1 MPSVAPCC
9 SRLVCRFLPLLAL
22 LLQGGVGAA
31 QAPPGAVRT
40 AAAASRLA
48 PGLAKR
54 QARQAVR
61 VSVRDQAAFAAW
73 MARTLPEVPAQLAS
87 KAGGIFTLRDV
98 TPAALT
104 QLLDSPLVLF
114 IDQPTRVAHDE
125 RLVNQ
130 ADLTVNAI
138 RAVHRHYP
146 ALTGRGLTVSVKEN
160 PIDPLDLDFRGRL
173 LVDSGTVIE
182 SAHASIM
189 ATLIAG
195 AGNTGPAGEGAARE
209 ARLVSHS
216 YANLLPEPDAQLTQ
230 LGVSVQN
237 HSYGTGIENY
247 YGLEARDYD
256 RQAAALPALLHVF
269 SSGNSGL
276 LASPGGA
283 YQSLPAVA
291 NLTGQFKMSKNSLSV
306 GATNALGQVAPQS
319 SRGPAYDG
327 RVKPEL
333 VAFGD
338 AGSSDA
344 AALVSGISLLVQHA
358 YASRHGGTRPSSALV
373 KAALLTS
380 ADDLGRPELD
390 FVSGYGQA
398 DALGAVRA
406 VLEGRH
412 FGGQVA
418 PAAEQT
424 FELTVPPGTAQLKL
438 TLAWTDPE
446 AAPNAAQAL
455 VNDLDLEL
463 LGPAPGARW
472 QPWVLSAYPHPD
484 SLALP
489 ARRGAD
495 HLNNAEQITLR
506 RPAAGRYRVRVRGFR
521 VSSGASQAFSV
532 AYEVTA
538 SGLEWLFP
546 NLTRNLRPGQPTLLR
561 WQWTG
566 ESASAQFAWRP
577 VGQVAW
583 RPLEVSA
590 ELASQTL
597 TWTPPDTTTLA
608 QLRAVGGGREFVSD
622 TFALAPL
629 LPLRV
634 AYACATEALLTWPA
648 VAGATGYQVYRLGAT
663 AYEPLRQT
671 TDTLLVLPAPLPA
684 GSYFAVAPRLRGRLI
699 ERSNA
704 ASPAGAGLSCYIR
717 AFVPRQPVAD
727 TVRLSLVLSSLYRLQ
742 AIHLQRLDPVSGEFE
757 TIQTRQPVDQTSLE
771 FTDLTARA
779 GLNQYRI
786 WGQDAAGRSFYSAV
800 ESVQQVRQAELL
812 VYPVPARAGEPLQV
826 VAVPGATLQLRL
838 YDALGRPVR
847 AGEGTGAINVFDTS
861 GLRPGLYLLR
871 ARLSTGP
878 DVTRRIVLE

>member
-1 MPSVAPCC
+1 MPFAA
-9 SRLVCRFLPLLAL
+9 SRFPHLIFRLLVLLAL

-31 QAPPGAVRT
+31 QAPPSTVKMS
-40 AAAASRLA
+40 AASRLA
-48 PGLAKR
+48 PGLAR
-54 QARQAVR
+54 LRAPQAVR
-61 VSVRDQAAFAAW
+61 VSVREPAAFAAW
-73 MARTLPEVPAQLAS
+73 MARTLPDIPAQLAS
-87 KAGGIFTLRDV
+87 GPGGIFTLRNV
-98 TPAALT
+98 TPTALT
-104 QLLDSPLVLF
+104 QLLASPLVLF
-114 IDQPTRVAHDE
+114 IDQPVRLPHDE

-138 RAVHRHYP
+138 RAVHRRYP

-173 LVDSGTVIE
+173 LVDPGAPIE

-195 AGNTGPAGEGAARE
+195 AGNTGPAGAGAARE

-216 YANLLPEPDAQLTQ
+216 YASLLPEPDAELTQ

-283 YQSLPAVA
+283 YQGLPAVA

-306 GATNALGQVAPQS
+306 GATNALGEVAPQS

-358 YASRHGGTRPSSALV
+358 YASRHGGTRPPSALV

-380 ADDLGRPELD
+380 ADDLGRPEVD
-390 FVSGYGQA
+390 FASGYGQA
-398 DALGAVRA
+398 DALGAVHA

-412 FGGQVA
+412 FGGELAQG
-418 PAAEQT
+418 AEQLG
-424 FELTVPPGTAQLKL
+424 ELIVPPGTAQLKL

-472 QPWVLSAYPHPD
+472 QPWVLSAYSHPD
-484 SLALP
+484 SLARS

-506 RPAAGRYRVRVRGFR
+506 RPAPGRYRVRVRGFR
-521 VSSGASQAFSV
+521 VSSGATQAFSV

-538 SGLEWLFP
+538 SGLEWLTP
-546 NLTRNLRPGQPTLLR
+546 DLTRNVRPGQPTPLR

-566 ESASAQFAWRP
+566 ESAPAQFAWRP
-577 VGQVAW
+577 VGQAAW
-583 RPLEVSA
+583 RPLGISA
-590 ELASQTL
+590 ELAAQTL

-608 QLRAVGGGREFVSD
+608 QLRAVGGGREFISD

-634 AYACATEALLTWPA
+634 AYACAAEALLTWPA
-648 VAGATGYQVYRLGAT
+648 VPGATGYQVYRLGAT
-663 AYEPLRQT
+663 AYEPLQQT
-671 TDTLLVLPAPLPA
+671 TDTLLVLAAPLPT

-704 ASPAGAGLSCYIR
+704 ASAADAGLNCYIR
-717 AFVPRQPVAD
+717 AFVPRQPGAD
-727 TVRLSLVLSSLYRLQ
+727 TVRLSLVLSSLYHLQ
-742 AIHLQRLDPVSGEFE
+742 AIHLQRLDPASGEFE
-757 TIQTRQPVDQTSLE
+757 TIQTRQPVGQTNLE
-771 FTDLTARA
+771 FIDLSARS

-786 WGQDAAGRSFYSAV
+786 WGQDAAGRSFYSAI
-800 ESVQQVRQAELL
+800 ESVQQVRRAELL
-812 VYPVPARAGEPLQV
+812 VYPVPARVGEPLRV

-838 YDALGRPVR
+838 YDVLGRPVR
-847 AGEGTGAINVFDTS
+847 EGEGTGAINVFDTS

-878 DVTRRIVLE
+878 DVTRRVVLE